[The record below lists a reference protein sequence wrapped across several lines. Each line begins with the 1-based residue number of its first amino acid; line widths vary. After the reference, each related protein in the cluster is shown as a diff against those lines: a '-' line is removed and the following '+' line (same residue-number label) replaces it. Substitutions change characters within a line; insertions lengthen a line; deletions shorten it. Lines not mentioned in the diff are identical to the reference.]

1 MNGYIYSNYA
11 DTGESMVRLPD
22 AKTKYQASL
31 VRAKGFELRG
41 VKQCLTYQRSVADGH
56 PVEVIYRIQG
66 RNKANG

>member
-41 VKQCLTYQRSVADGH
+41 VKQCLTYQRHGGL
-56 PVEVIYRIQG
+56 EVIYKIQG